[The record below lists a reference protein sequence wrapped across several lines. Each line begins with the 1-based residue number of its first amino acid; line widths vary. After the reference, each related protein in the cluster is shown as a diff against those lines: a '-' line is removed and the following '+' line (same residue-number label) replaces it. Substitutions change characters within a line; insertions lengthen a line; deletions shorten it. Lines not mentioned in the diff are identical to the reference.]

1 MPAPPDGSEPAK
13 TRTMAGMGGALELD
27 DTGGCWSNQELEVW
41 R

>member
-27 DTGGCWSNQELEVW
+27 DTGGCWGNQELEVW